1 MKIKINYLDN
11 MLEINNDSILCLEI
25 GNKRYFYRIIENL
38 YGVANTEPSEE
49 VIAYDNSGK
58 EINISSKIKIF
69 INFFNFDFDSKRYS
83 TDINKYV
90 IGQLEE
96 TDKTNLLKS
105 YNRLID
111 TFLKILNKSDLP
123 LQIME
128 EITIENII
136 KNLKLSI
143 SPKNDLLNNLLLLI
157 ELERILKTNNLL
169 IFINLKQ
176 YLSDEELNELYKYAL
191 YNSVNLLMIDS
202 QCYKNTNEYEK
213 KIIIDSNLD
222 EFVV

>member
-1 MKIKINYLDN
+1 M
-11 MLEINNDSILCLEI
+11 
-25 GNKRYFYRIIENL
+25 
-38 YGVANTEPSEE
+38 
-49 VIAYDNSGK
+49 
-58 EINISSKIKIF
+58 
-69 INFFNFDFDSKRYS
+69 
-83 TDINKYV
+83 
-90 IGQLEE
+90 
-96 TDKTNLLKS
+96 LKS

-213 KIIIDSNLD
+213 KLIIDSNLD